1 MQKINLILTALFL
14 TSFCLNAAAETP
26 VSNAAAPAPQPATS
40 VLPPDVAAAPPDGAT
55 VTAPVTVGQDQ
66 IVRALQDDIVFERQK
81 RQLSNELAL
90 EKLRAE
96 LQKVRG
102 ESTPAVTMPVAPP
115 PVVSTVRDEPSAPVI
130 QSVPPSVVLVSQVA
144 GVSRVGVSVNGKIR
158 FVGRQEKFAA
168 NGKKYQLVSDKN
180 KLVAREVK

>member
-1 MQKINLILTALFL
+1 MQKINIILPALFL
-14 TSFCLNAAAETP
+14 ASFYLQAAQETP
-26 VSNAAAPAPQPATS
+26 VNAIPVSVPQQTGT
-40 VLPPDVAAAPPDGAT
+40 VTPPDAAE
-55 VTAPVTVGQDQ
+55 VTAGQEQ

-115 PVVSTVRDEPSAPVI
+115 PVVMPVHED
-130 QSVPPSVVLVSQVA
+130 SPPVTHVPLPQVVLVSQVA
-144 GVSRVGVSVNGKIR
+144 GISRVGVSVNGQLQ
-158 FVGRQEKFAA
+158 FVGRTGTFSA
-168 NGKKYQLVSDKN
+168 NGKRYHLVPEKNN
-180 KLVAREVK
+180 KLTVREVK

>member
-1 MQKINLILTALFL
+1 MQKINIILPLLILT
-14 TSFCLNAAAETP
+14 SFYLQAAPEMDVNNAQESVTPPAAVASTP
-26 VSNAAAPAPQPATS
+26 V
-40 VLPPDVAAAPPDGAT
+40 
-55 VTAPVTVGQDQ
+55 TAGQDQ

-102 ESTPAVTMPVAPP
+102 EGAPTVATMPVTPP
-115 PVVSTVRDEPSAPVI
+115 PAAMQVRDEPSAPVM
-130 QSVPPSVVLVSQVA
+130 QAAPPTVVLVSQVA
-144 GVSRVGVSVNGKIR
+144 GVSRVGVSVNGQIR
-158 FVGRQEKFAA
+158 FVGRQEKFPA
-168 NGKKYQLVSDKN
+168 NGKRYELVSEKN

>member
-1 MQKINLILTALFL
+1 MQKINIILPALFL
-14 TSFCLNAAAETP
+14 TSFYLQAAQETP
-26 VSNAAAPAPQPATS
+26 VNTVPAPVPQQTGAVT
-40 VLPPDVAAAPPDGAT
+40 PPDAE
-55 VTAPVTVGQDQ
+55 APVTAGQEQ

-115 PVVSTVRDEPSAPVI
+115 PVVMPVHEDSPPVI
-130 QSVPPSVVLVSQVA
+130 RAPLPQVVLVSQVA
-144 GVSRVGVSVNGKIR
+144 GVSRVGVSVNGQLQ
-158 FVGRQEKFAA
+158 FVGRNGTFSA
-168 NGKKYQLVSDKN
+168 NGKRYHLVSEKNN
-180 KLVAREVK
+180 KLIVQEVK

>member
-26 VSNAAAPAPQPATS
+26 VSNASGPAPLPATS
-40 VLPPDVAAAPPDGAT
+40 GQPPDEAAVPPGSAT
-55 VTAPVTVGQDQ
+55 VTAPVTAGQDQ

-102 ESTPAVTMPVAPP
+102 ESRPAVTMPVTPPSVAMPVREEQHVSVPQAAPP
-115 PVVSTVRDEPSAPVI
+115 T
-130 QSVPPSVVLVSQVA
+130 VVLVSQVA
-144 GVSRVGVSVNGKIR
+144 GVSRVGISVNGQLR

-168 NGKKYQLVSDKN
+168 NGKKYQLVSEKN
-180 KLVAREVK
+180 RLVAREVK